1 MVSEIQTDG
10 CAASAFEIR
19 KDSAW
24 LLVCLAV
31 AFLGTSRY
39 EPLLLN
45 CGLGEV

>member
-1 MVSEIQTDG
+1 MSEIQTDG
-10 CAASAFEIR
+10 RVASAFEIR

-24 LLVCLAV
+24 LSAFPAV
-31 AFLGTSRY
+31 AFLGTSRH